1 MKIRENI
8 NLSQADILNSS
19 IKENCK
25 LVSKKYNRK
34 IVFIPLFGKIKMP
47 SGKIRNRYIF
57 DMFTNPK
64 NQDKNTKTKNI
75 NATIH
80 TYKNQKIQ
88 LTALYRKKDFYFNVL
103 KYILFKYQ
111 PELTTTEQ
119 KISILEKYATTL
131 KYKPINQNNLQGIL
145 NRELYIADLLKEI
158 QKIKDTNEV
167 TINL

>member
-8 NLSQADILNSS
+8 NITEDSILKA

-34 IVFIPLFGKIKMP
+34 IVFITLYGKIKMP
-47 SGKIRNRYIF
+47 SGKIRNRYVF

-64 NQDKNTKTKNI
+64 NQKDNTKTNNVNAIVYRYENKKN
-75 NATIH
+75 
-80 TYKNQKIQ
+80 Q

-111 PELTTTEQ
+111 PEITTTEQ

-131 KYKPINQNNLQGIL
+131 KYKPINQDNLQGIL
-145 NRELYIADLLKEI
+145 NRELYIANLLKEI